1 MAQVA
6 TQAPANL
13 MEMMSSASPMLW
25 DIARNQVNQQSRGN
39 ELNMAQAQQD
49 MDFSKQKQPFEL
61 SRLGLDNQTLEAQL
75 PGHAANSSMMQD
87 KAGIS
92 RGTLDMQKRAALS
105 ELSKKISDNDL
116 TEAENAV
123 KTALT
128 HPSAAVRQQANQ
140 MWEQLSHV
148 KELRERSKAA
158 LELEQSRAGNQRDFM
173 QQQIDAGRFR
183 KTDKS
188 NLSMA
193 SRIDMENDPGKKQA
207 LLIDAA
213 TQARSQ
219 GDRESAQYYTQRAQ
233 ALDNAVKLQRNAAA
247 KAGTVDIAGTAPGVA
262 VNPTPSAMPT
272 NTTPAA
278 PQGKKKSPAEYQSWH
293 DRAKA
298 ANPNMTDAQ
307 IMEQAVRLGYK

>member
-13 MEMMSSASPMLW
+13 MEMMSSASPMMW

-39 ELNMAQAQQD
+39 ELNMASAQQS
-49 MDFSKQKQPFEL
+49 MDFEKQKQPFTL
-61 SRLGLDNQTLEAQL
+61 AQLGLANQTAEAQL
-75 PGHAANSSMMQD
+75 PGHVAESSLRQD

-116 TEAENAV
+116 SEAENAV

-140 MWEQLSHV
+140 MWEQLSQV

-158 LELEQSRAGNQRDFM
+158 MELEQSRAGNQRDLM
-173 QQQIDAGRFR
+173 QQQIDAGRF
-183 KTDKS
+183 KKYDKS
-188 NLSMA
+188 NLSIA
-193 SRIDMENDPGKKQA
+193 TRIDMENDPAKKQA
-207 LLIDAA
+207 ALIDAA
-213 TQARSQ
+213 TQAQAQ
-219 GDRESAQYYTQRAQ
+219 GDMESAQYYVQRAQ

-247 KAGTVDIAGTAPGVA
+247 KPGTVDIAATAPGIA
-262 VNPTPSAMPT
+262 VNPSPSAMPT

-278 PQGKKKSPAEYQSWH
+278 PVTQYKANQVYKGRTGSYEYLGGDPANKNSWKKV
-293 DRAKA
+293 D
-298 ANPNMTDAQ
+298 
-307 IMEQAVRLGYK
+307 

>member
-25 DIARNQVNQQSRGN
+25 DIAHSQVNQQRRGN

-49 MDFSKQKQPFEL
+49 MDFEKQKQPFSL
-61 SRLGLDNQTLEAQL
+61 SRLGLENQTLEAQL
-75 PGHAANSSMMQD
+75 PGHRAISSQQQD

-92 RGTLDMQKRAALS
+92 HNTLGMQQRAALS

-116 TEAENAV
+116 SEAENAV

-158 LELEQSRAGNQRDFM
+158 QLLEETRAGNQQALM

-183 KTDKS
+183 RNDKS
-188 NLSMA
+188 NLSIA
-193 SRIDMENDPGKKQA
+193 TRIDMENDPAKKQA
-207 LLIDAA
+207 ALIDAA
-213 TQARSQ
+213 TQAQAQ
-219 GDRESAQYYTQRAQ
+219 GDMEAAQYYVQRAQ
-233 ALDNAVKLQRNAAA
+233 ALDNAVKLQRNAAP
-247 KAGTVDIAGTAPGVA
+247 KAGTIDLPGTAPGVA
-262 VNPTPSAMPT
+262 VNPTPSAMPS
-272 NTTPAA
+272 NTPAA
-278 PQGKKKSPAEYQSWH
+278 PQGKAQPKTQAEYDALPSGAIYV
-293 DRAKA
+293 D
-298 ANPNMTDAQ
+298 TDGQ
-307 IMEQAVRLGYK
+307 TKRKK